1 MSPKL
6 DQPFQIHAIPM
17 CGGWALETPPDHN
30 LFGAG
35 SRFIS
40 KEGNKNSKRVVIK
53 PAGGLVLLS
62 LYKMDASLAKK
73 KPPT

>member
-53 PAGGLVLLS
+53 LAGSGWFFFRCTRWTTLH
-62 LYKMDASLAKK
+62 
-73 KPPT
+73 